1 MLSSCSKKEKAAG
14 PPSSSSH
21 DLAAA
26 DFNTFIATPGMLN
39 IVDFSA
45 TWCPPCKQLKPVLH
59 GIADEHSD
67 TVKLGVIDV
76 DQAKSLAAQQGVQGI
91 PDVRFYIN
99 GKQVDKFTG
108 AAPKEHIEQIIA
120 NLLARHKQELSQ
132 TEETTSSTTAE
143 NMVKP
148 IIQPKVEVPHPDL
161 VAPPASTPAP
171 STPAPSTPAPSTP
184 APAKPGTTPAPAAPA
199 QPTIQPAKGNQL
211 PPGMSKG

>member
-1 MLSSCSKKEKAAG
+1 MLSSCTKKEKAAG
-14 PPSSSSH
+14 SPASSH

-26 DFNTFIATPGMLN
+26 DFHSFIATPGKLN

-59 GIADEHSD
+59 GIADKHSD
-67 TVKLGVIDV
+67 TVKLGIIDV

-120 NLLARHKQELSQ
+120 HLLAKHKQELSQ
-132 TEETTSSTTAE
+132 TEETASPSAKE
-143 NMVKP
+143 DPVKP
-148 IIQPKVEVPHPDL
+148 IIQPKVEAPHPDL
-161 VAPPASTPAP
+161 VAPPTSTPAP
-171 STPAPSTPAPSTP
+171 SAPAPTTPD
-184 APAKPGTTPAPAAPA
+184 TTPAPTAPA
-199 QPTIQPAKGNQL
+199 QPTIIPSKGNQL